1 MENTENDLQI
11 DDELNKYIQQQF
23 ADFNAEFNDPK
34 ISYRAVR
41 VAIKQ
46 QKAQFDKV
54 MGSQENPQF
63 KELQKVTEQFWIKL
77 HDRIEQIIS
86 LLNWN
91 QPFL

>member
-1 MENTENDLQI
+1 MENNENDLQI

-23 ADFNAEFNDPK
+23 ADFNAEFNDPN

-63 KELQKVTEQFWIKL
+63 KELKKVTEQFWTKL

-86 LLNWN
+86 LLD
-91 QPFL
+91 